1 MNNNFMANADEL
13 RLTLPLSRN
22 IELELSVIFGKQANG
37 GRGFQLSPAIIWTS
51 APRRGWSAPFFD
63 PVTCTKEFEPRR
75 YTVGFFLL
83 VWDFILSLNLTLK
96 TPWARKWID
105 RYNKMVEEATRLNP

>member
-13 RLTLPLSRN
+13 RLTLPLFRKV
-22 IELELSVIFGKQANG
+22 ELELSVIFGKQANG
-37 GRGFQLSPAIIWTS
+37 ARGFQLSPAIIWTS
-51 APRRGWSAPFFD
+51 APRRRFGPFFGAA
-63 PVTCTKEFEPRR
+63 TCTTEFEPRR
-75 YTVGFFLL
+75 FTAGFFLL

-96 TPWARKWID
+96 APWARTWID